1 MIKKG
6 GVNVNKES
14 FKTRIQV
21 KAEDSLDAVTEI
33 KGKHYAISD
42 IHGMYDAYEEAI
54 SKLNKK
60 DHLYIIGD
68 VIDRGPD
75 GIKILLDIIERQ
87 KDSQNGPEI
96 TFLLGNHEL
105 MLLATIQIML
115 DHSWGGAELKEAE
128 KARNSVE
135 FFNTIKAS
143 GISGAESDFIHNWII
158 ENHGAKS
165 LFDYLGNIHPRQ
177 MKEIYEFLLEANVIL
192 PQKIDNQDFLFVH
205 SMPINDKSK
214 LEEMKKTG
222 KGYNIMELTP
232 KEYSFMLTERYKQTY
247 QLAQKVGFTTIC
259 GHTPSYGTIIN
270 DKEKDFIRIDAGC
283 GHKKDTCKLALYCIE
298 DDRVEYIEPKRQTD
312 FGEPR

>member
-1 MIKKG
+1 M
-6 GVNVNKES
+6 NKES
-14 FKTRIQV
+14 FKSRIQA
-21 KAEDSLDAVTEI
+21 KPKESPNAVTEK

-87 KDSQNGPEI
+87 KDFKNSPEI

-105 MLLATIQIML
+105 MLLATVQIML
-115 DHSWGGAELKEAE
+115 NHDWGGPELVDAMKS
-128 KARNSVE
+128 KNFIE
-135 FFNTIKAS
+135 FFNTVKGS
-143 GISGAESDFIHNWII
+143 GISQEEAYFINNWIR
-158 ENHGAKS
+158 ENHGAKT
-165 LFDYLGNIHPRQ
+165 LFDYLGNIQPRQ

-222 KGYNIMELTP
+222 KGYNIMELSQ

-247 QLAQKVGFTTIC
+247 QLAQKFGFTTIC

-270 DKEKDFIRIDAGC
+270 DKEKGFARIDAGC
-283 GHKKDTCKLALYCIE
+283 GHKKETSKLALYCIE
-298 DDRVEYIEPKRQTD
+298 DDRVEYVDPKRQTD